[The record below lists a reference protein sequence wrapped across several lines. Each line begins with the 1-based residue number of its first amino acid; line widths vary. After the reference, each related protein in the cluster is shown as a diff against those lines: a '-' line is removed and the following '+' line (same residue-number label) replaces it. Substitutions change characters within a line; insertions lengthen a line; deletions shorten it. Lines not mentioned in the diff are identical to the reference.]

1 MDKAQSRVE
10 PRMDSIIDIE
20 MDISMEP
27 RLEPT
32 PELRVERE
40 LKPRVAPP
48 AREPQRRQGAPKA
61 IERLQPEKPRF
72 NFARTLVLLFS
83 LAVIGA
89 AGYGMNLAI
98 QKVNSR
104 KISTVHIEGSLTF
117 VTEEQ
122 IKQTVGTDVMT
133 SLIAVDLGAIKE
145 KLEALPWIREAEIHR
160 QWPDALTIYVEEETA
175 IARWGE
181 KQLLNQQGQVFEP
194 EHIDEQLM
202 LPLLAGPEHG
212 EQKVM
217 RQYQEFNQL
226 LYPLGVRIR
235 DLTLNDSGSYELTL
249 INGVRVKLGR
259 EDVLER
265 LRRLVVFLES
275 EHGRDLQDVEAID
288 LRYRNGL
295 AVARRQNVTE
305 KVQRG
310 SKVDGLVKR

>member
-1 MDKAQSRVE
+1 MDRPMQPRIE
-10 PRMDSIIDIE
+10 PRFGADVQPGI
-20 MDISMEP
+20 
-27 RLEPT
+27 PT
-32 PELRVERE
+32 LTRQ
-40 LKPRVAPP
+40 APP
-48 AREPQRRQGAPKA
+48 RRPAPATTTAARP
-61 IERLQPEKPRF
+61 IERMQQPVESRRVS
-72 NFARTLVLLFS
+72 AGRLLVLLFS
-83 LAVIGA
+83 FAVIGA

-104 KISTVHIEGSLTF
+104 KIGMVHIEGALTF

-122 IKQTVGTDVMT
+122 IKQTVGADVTT
-133 SLIAVDLGAIKE
+133 SLIAVDLVTIKQ
-145 KLEALPWIREAEIHR
+145 KLEALPWIREAEIRR
-160 QWPDALTIYVEEETA
+160 QWPDAINIYVEEEIA
-175 IARWGE
+175 IARWGA
-181 KQLLNQQGQVFEP
+181 KQLLNQQGHVFEP
-194 EHIDEQLM
+194 ESIEEQLL
-202 LPLLAGPEHG
+202 LPLLAGPENS

-275 EHGRDLQDVEAID
+275 DHGRDLQDVEAID

-295 AVARRQNVTE
+295 AIARQQSVSS
-305 KVQRG
+305 KVQQG
-310 SKVDGLVKR
+310 NKVDGLVAL